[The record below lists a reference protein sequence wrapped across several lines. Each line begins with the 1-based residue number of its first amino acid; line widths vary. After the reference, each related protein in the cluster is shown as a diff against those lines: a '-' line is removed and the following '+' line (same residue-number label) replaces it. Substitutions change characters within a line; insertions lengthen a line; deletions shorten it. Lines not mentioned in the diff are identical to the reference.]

1 MSIDSINL
9 EQLTDEEFDLLE
21 KKVKNE
27 RIRRDKEKYEED
39 RIIRTKYEGKLYNL
53 YILLKKH
60 KKFKENSEENL
71 FNDKTLDN
79 LFNSLINAMYN
90 HHAKVRVD
98 YNRGYSGSID
108 FHNNK
113 DIRDILD
120 KLEENLK
127 TNVLDALTKQLTN
140 NSPVSA
146 AKSADKSANKP
157 DDKPKPTTSRAR
169 KFFGFGGSNKK
180 YKRSKT
186 KSKRNN

>member
-1 MSIDSINL
+1 MNL
-9 EQLTDEEFDLLE
+9 GQLTDDEFDLLE
-21 KKVKNE
+21 KKVKEE
-27 RIRRDKEKYEED
+27 RIRRDKEKYDEEE
-39 RIIRTKYEGKLYNL
+39 IIREKYQRKLYNL

-113 DIRDILD
+113 DIRDIFD

-127 TNVLDALTKQLTN
+127 TNVLNVLTNKFPN
-140 NSPVSA
+140 NSPVSS
-146 AKSADKSANKP
+146 AKSADKSSAKP
-157 DDKPKPTTSRAR
+157 RPTTSISRR
-169 KFFGFGGSNKK
+169 FFGLGGSNKK

>member
-1 MSIDSINL
+1 MNL
-9 EQLTDEEFDLLE
+9 QQLTDEEFDLLE

-71 FNDKTLDN
+71 FNNETLDN
-79 LFNSLINAMYN
+79 LYNSLINAMYN

-120 KLEENLK
+120 KLEEKLE
-127 TNVLDALTKQLTN
+127 TNILNALTKQLTN
-140 NSPVSA
+140 NSPVSVTNPA
-146 AKSADKSANKP
+146 AKSSAKP
-157 DDKPKPTTSRAR
+157 DAKPKPKGLFSSLR
-169 KFFGFGGSNKK
+169 FGGSNKK

-186 KSKRNN
+186 KSKRKY

>member
-1 MSIDSINL
+1 MSIDSMNL
-9 EQLTDEEFDLLE
+9 EQLTDEEFELLE

-71 FNDKTLDN
+71 FNNETLDN

-113 DIRDILD
+113 EIRDILD

-140 NSPVSA
+140 NSPVSS
-146 AKSADKSANKP
+146 AKLSAKPPANKP
-157 DDKPKPTTSRAR
+157 DDKPRPKGLFSRLR
-169 KFFGFGGSNKK
+169 FGGSNKK